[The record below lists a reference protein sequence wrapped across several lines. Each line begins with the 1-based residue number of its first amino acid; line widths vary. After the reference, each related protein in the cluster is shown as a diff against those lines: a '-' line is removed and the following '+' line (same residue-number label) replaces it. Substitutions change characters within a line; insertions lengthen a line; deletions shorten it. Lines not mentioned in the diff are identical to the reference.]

1 MANECRL
8 PDLSARRNRMHKSI
22 VALIV
27 IMAIAV
33 ASIPT
38 NANARRIGYGWR
50 SAGWMGPGVGLPPW
64 GWRGQGWDGSTFI
77 VRLTTGMAAFGRCF
91 FGLHRLRVWLGNIIR
106 CAERAQE
113 SATERALSMGLCV
126 YWLHGARGLEAKAW
140 QLALPPHFS

>member
-1 MANECRL
+1 
-8 PDLSARRNRMHKSI
+8 MHKSI

-33 ASIPT
+33 ASVTDGGQP
-38 NANARRIGYGWR
+38 
-50 SAGWMGPGVGLPPW
+50 AGWDQAWACPRGAGVGRV
-64 GWRGQGWDGSTFI
+64 GMGTTFI

>member
-1 MANECRL
+1 
-8 PDLSARRNRMHKSI
+8 MHKSI

-64 GWRGQGWDGSTFI
+64 GWRGQGWDGYYVYSPSYY
-77 VRLTTGMAAFGRCF
+77 GY
-91 FGLHRLRVWLGNIIR
+91 GLAI
-106 CAERAQE
+106 
-113 SATERALSMGLCV
+113 S
-126 YWLHGARGLEAKAW
+126 
-140 QLALPPHFS
+140 

>member
-1 MANECRL
+1 
-8 PDLSARRNRMHKSI
+8 MHKSI

-64 GWRGQGWDGSTFI
+64 GFFPSCGMRRTLAKDRRDHKEGECLCGAATYPGGAKPATHAPARALHHELAQAAPRAGQRPTR
-77 VRLTTGMAAFGRCF
+77 VARNPL
-91 FGLHRLRVWLGNIIR
+91 LRVSSVR
-106 CAERAQE
+106 
-113 SATERALSMGLCV
+113 
-126 YWLHGARGLEAKAW
+126 
-140 QLALPPHFS
+140 